1 MHMEWL
7 ADMPDERLMKLQ
19 VLAFVE
25 EYCRGLTLRDAREL
39 YVEAFDPEPSG
50 DALHRA

>member
-1 MHMEWL
+1 MHMEWVPE
-7 ADMPDERLMKLQ
+7 MPDERLMKLQ

-39 YVEAFDPEPSG
+39 YAEAFDAERGEP
-50 DALHRA
+50 LH